1 MADESTKK
9 INIEIGVD
17 DSGVKNGLKRTESE
31 TETWVSKMA
40 SMWDRLS
47 ERQQEAWSK
56 YVSMFSGPTEL
67 GTSMQKAWER
77 LLENVSAAHAEMA
90 GFQTQYN
97 GLFGTNAQVAAQRFE
112 AAGKSDLERRLD
124 IEDRKK
130 RFAELMA
137 TPDSSGRNFGVFSQN
152 IKDAMAP
159 QLSGESAKDAAAVFE
174 AAGLTD
180 TEKKLMSFSERIAYA
195 KQQFEDFKEKITKGI
210 EPIKAGFSGLSRV
223 ATRFA
228 KITPFANMAQHIKNA
243 NKPLQNFIRAFKRVV
258 TYKAIRGGIGAI
270 IQGWKDGMTN
280 LYNYSIRFGTQFHNT
295 MDSLATDL
303 QFIHNGIAAMVAP
316 LLNAVAPA
324 IQAIAQRVV
333 DLANA
338 IGYFFAKILGQA
350 SFSAAIRG
358 SKAFQDLGGS
368 AKEAK
373 KQLMGFDELNV
384 LTEPSGGGAAGADYG
399 KMFEEWSTE
408 LEEGSIEQRIRDAI
422 ESGDWEGLGS
432 LLAEKMNMLT
442 AKFGEGSFGTKLGQ
456 KIQKGLDIASGFMRT
471 YDFKQAGAAL
481 ATNINNIFANVNW
494 TQAGELLARGITAI
508 FDFVGGFL
516 GTLDTGQVASA
527 IGSIVIG
534 WFDHFTE
541 WLNGV
546 DWVSVGQTFFQKV
559 KDFVTNIHFGDIAS
573 SFMTFLGTAINSA
586 FGLLSGFFG
595 ELINN
600 ISEYFKKE
608 TEACGGNAV
617 LGFLSGILDALV
629 GIVSWIY
636 KNVVKP
642 FITAF
647 RGKDGLGLD
656 GGDNLMYGAG
666 EDVIEQF
673 LDGMVGIIPK
683 VWKFLS
689 NVGKGIKE
697 TFTTWQA
704 ESKRASEMNYTPSFT
719 PSPKLNG
726 QANAGFYAS
735 GGTVPTGQLFIAN
748 EAGPELVGT
757 VGGQTTVTSQ
767 DQFTAGMADIM
778 DVTNTVILQAAQ
790 SLMQTIQSKDFKSVV
805 QIGDRDIVSAYDRGK
820 TLAGNALVE

>member
-1 MADESTKK
+1 MADNKQEIEVGIRLITDNLERDAKKAKGVIQKELSDGISAPIKNFVSNASVQETKYFK
-9 INIEIGVD
+9 
-17 DSGVKNGLKRTESE
+17 GLKTNTAAKKAQSVGRSDLLTAQASKASKYWTQMTEGELWKSLLPKIPTKTPNGYLPSKNAKASASVFENAGPTKYEQQLIKDEE
-31 TETWVSKMA
+31 TQKA
-40 SMWDRLS
+40 DGLKKK
-47 ERQQEAWSK
+47 QQELAAAFKEVNKEANKFEQRLLAIGQKMGSLNA
-56 YVSMFSGPTEL
+56 VNAVR
-67 GTSMQKAWER
+67 SMQK
-77 LLENVSAAHAEMA
+77 LKSAA
-90 GFQTQYN
+90 
-97 GLFGTNAQVAAQRFE
+97 VA
-112 AAGKSDLERRLD
+112 
-124 IEDRKK
+124 
-130 RFAELMA
+130 
-137 TPDSSGRNFGVFSQN
+137 
-152 IKDAMAP
+152 
-159 QLSGESAKDAAAVFE
+159 
-174 AAGLTD
+174 
-180 TEKKLMSFSERIAYA
+180 
-195 KQQFEDFKEKITKGI
+195 
-210 EPIKAGFSGLSRV
+210 
-223 ATRFA
+223 FA
-228 KITPFANMAQHIKNA
+228 KITPFANMAEHLKNA
-243 NKPLQNFIRAFKRVV
+243 HKPLQNFLRAFKRVV

-456 KIQKGLDIASGFMRT
+456 KIQNGLDIASGFMRT

-541 WLNGV
+541 WLNSV
-546 DWVSVGQTFFQKV
+546 DWASVGQTFFQKV

-600 ISEYFKKE
+600 ISEYFKRE

-683 VWKFLS
+683 VWEFLS

-726 QANAGFYAS
+726 QTNAGFYAS

-748 EAGPELVGT
+748 EAGPELIGT

>member
-1 MADESTKK
+1 MADNENKR
-9 INIEIGVD
+9 IGVQLELITAQFD
-17 DSGVKNGLKRTESE
+17 KAIKQVPGKVTSAFSGI
-31 TETWVSKMA
+31 A
-40 SMWDRLS
+40 
-47 ERQQEAWSK
+47 QQAQKYGK
-56 YVSMFSGPTEL
+56 YVSDGLL
-67 GTSMQKAWER
+67 GGDSRLNVNRKAFEGMQR
-77 LLENVSAAHAEMA
+77 ENAPGAAI
-90 GFQTQYN
+90 
-97 GLFGTNAQVAAQRFE
+97 
-112 AAGKSDLERRLD
+112 GKSDFD
-124 IEDRKK
+124 GD
-130 RFAELMA
+130 
-137 TPDSSGRNFGVFSQN
+137 T
-152 IKDAMAP
+152 
-159 QLSGESAKDAAAVFE
+159 LSGHISQAKKQFTELKATAESAFTSLK
-174 AAGLTD
+174 
-180 TEKKLMSFSERIAYA
+180 S
-195 KQQFEDFKEKITKGI
+195 
-210 EPIKAGFSGLSRV
+210 GFSV
-223 ATRFA
+223 ASSVAKAFA
-228 KITPFANMAQHIKNA
+228 KITPFARVGFQLKDATKRLGTFF
-243 NKPLQNFIRAFKRVV
+243 KAFKRVV

-270 IQGWKDGMTN
+270 IQGWKDGLTN
-280 LYNYSIRFGTQFHNT
+280 LYNYSIRFGTQFHHT

-303 QFIHNGIAAMVAP
+303 QFVHNGIAAMVAP

-541 WLNGV
+541 WLNSV

-559 KDFVTNIHFGDIAS
+559 KDFVINIHFGDIAS

-719 PSPKLNG
+719 PSTKLNG

-735 GGTVPTGQLFIAN
+735 GGTVPTGQLFVAN
-748 EAGPELVGT
+748 EAGPELIGT